1 LELNINYL
9 EKPFEEYI
17 RCKADV
23 FVGINPLKKTSFKC
37 FLWLPDKK
45 AGELHFYLL
54 LEDYKEYQHYSR
66 LLEKHLHTINL
77 KINVNTLEG
86 QPSKSYI
93 IKNAHFS
100 NSNLTLVAEDWHE
113 AFVRYH
119 FPKHALVTYNIG
131 NSKDVISRFYLSHSN
146 LLTSKVFTMEHYTGA
161 VERNIASSIN
171 ISDEV
176 KHLGIT
182 SLKTDKYI
190 GKAEANILQIYTS
203 QPIKS
208 LMYFY
213 KRIRVIAEFVIVVAS
228 FAEQRR
234 LYWYKCSSV
243 VSKKEIENYKT
254 RVQFYNDDETTPLIN
269 SSNFE
274 EFLKNTLQHI
284 QFQDIKYFTRLLQ
297 SYIFSEDYSANAKI
311 ILFNSLLE
319 KILKKKFCKKR
330 DKYKEE
336 LLKEMHIP
344 LFDLPPM
351 KDLIDIRNDIAHGDD
366 ISSDKLFKLEE
377 AWRILIERVL
387 LYELQ
392 WFQLHKTDVRVQH
405 DIQ

>member
-1 LELNINYL
+1 MELSINYL
-9 EKPFEEYI
+9 EKPFEEYV

-37 FLWLPDKK
+37 FLWLPNQK

-54 LEDYKEYQHYSR
+54 LEDCKEYQHYSR
-66 LLEKHLHTINL
+66 LLEKHLHTINVQ
-77 KINVNTLEG
+77 INITTLEG
-86 QPSKSYI
+86 QPYKNYI
-93 IKNAHFS
+93 IKNAYFS
-100 NSNLTLVAEDWHE
+100 NSNLTLVAKDWHE
-113 AFVRYH
+113 AFIKYH
-119 FPKHALVTYNIG
+119 FPKHALVTYEM
-131 NSKDVISRFYLSHSN
+131 SESEDVVSRFYLSHSN
-146 LLTSKVFTMEHYTGA
+146 LLTSKVFTIEHYTGEL
-161 VERNIASSIN
+161 ERNIASSIN

-176 KHLGIT
+176 KHLGIA

-190 GKAEANILQIYTS
+190 GKVEANILQICTS

-213 KRIRVIAEFVIVVAS
+213 RRIRVIAEFVIVVAS

-243 VSKKEIENYKT
+243 VSNKAIENYKT
-254 RVQFYNDDETTPLIN
+254 RVQFHNDDETIPLIN
-269 SSNFE
+269 ASNFE

-297 SYIFSEDYSANAKI
+297 SYIFSKDYSANAKI

-330 DKYKEE
+330 DEFKEE
-336 LLKEMHIP
+336 LLKKMHIP
-344 LFDLPPM
+344 LFDLPPI

-366 ISSDKLFKLEE
+366 VSSDKLFKLEE
-377 AWRILIERVL
+377 AWKILIERVL
-387 LYELQ
+387 LSELQ
-392 WFQLHKTDVRVQH
+392 WFHLHKTAVRLHH
-405 DIQ
+405 DL